1 MTNVE
6 LFRNGQRC
14 NSVNYWVTQA
24 RPGED
29 SDQDREW
36 GQARG

>member
-24 RPGED
+24 RPDQD
-29 SDQDREW
+29 SDQDRV
-36 GQARG
+36 GPARG